1 MATAAQNQR
10 TTLLLLVHARVFG
23 EVTGGGAEAPSTVG
37 ESVHCGDDRRTEGD
51 EGTERLV

>member
-23 EVTGGGAEAPSTVG
+23 EVTGGGAEAPSLVG